1 MGSHNIPRQLWCFG
15 LEHQAKLI
23 HFIPRGRND
32 RSRYEMITGK
42 TPDISKYLDFN
53 FYDLVWYWHS
63 PHPSLSEHHR
73 ELARWMGVAHRVGSD
88 MCYWLMPVSGIPVVN
103 SSVQHVMAEDL
114 RNTQIMEQVNDFNTR
129 LNTHLDNTN
138 FELLG
143 DDIDHYY
150 PDDVHEIPIQE
161 NA

>member
-1 MGSHNIPRQLWCFG
+1 
-15 LEHQAKLI
+15 
-23 HFIPRGRND
+23 
-32 RSRYEMITGK
+32 
-42 TPDISKYLDFN
+42 
-53 FYDLVWYWHS
+53 
-63 PHPSLSEHHR
+63 
-73 ELARWMGVAHRVGSD
+73 MGVAHQVGLD